1 MKNLYNICLGV
12 YTGVN
17 DTEDGEELFICERET
32 FRRLILELGKPRDC
46 KAVSCMKARKVSVK
60 KMSAK
65 KSLVIRDSLVSSPD
79 LLAS

>member
-32 FRRLILELGKPRDC
+32 F
-46 KAVSCMKARKVSVK
+46 
-60 KMSAK
+60 
-65 KSLVIRDSLVSSPD
+65 
-79 LLAS
+79 